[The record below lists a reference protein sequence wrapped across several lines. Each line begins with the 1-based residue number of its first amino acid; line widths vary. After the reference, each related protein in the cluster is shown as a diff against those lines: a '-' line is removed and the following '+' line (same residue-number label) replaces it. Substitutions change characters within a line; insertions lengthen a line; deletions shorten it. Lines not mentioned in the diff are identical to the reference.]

1 MEKQWTE
8 IDGDGAAGPRRGWRR
23 RRCAVRLSR
32 ARRGAA
38 SDGHDGFAMRGR
50 PAAPCSRAC
59 RRAPDKG
66 ARTRGGRGPAP
77 GGGRRGREGRGAV
90 GGVRTAHGCGC
101 PQRART
107 SAGAATQG
115 KLPALL
121 QGAGRRKRGAYKKA
135 APRGGR
141 RRGGRQSGE
150 RPRGRTS
157 TAVRAQPGAMRGGIC
172 PSAHRQHKQL

>member
-1 MEKQWTE
+1 MSGNRWRW
-8 IDGDGAAGPRRGWRR
+8 DGGAAGAAEAAAVHGVPIPCSPRRRVGW
-23 RRCAVRLSR
+23 
-32 ARRGAA
+32 ARRFRGAR
-38 SDGHDGFAMRGR
+38 S
-50 PAAPCSRAC
+50 PCGALQQGC
-59 RRAPDKG
+59 GRAPDKG

-77 GGGRRGREGRGAV
+77 GGGRRGRAGRGAV

-121 QGAGRRKRGAYKKA
+121 QGAGRRKRGAYRKA

>member
-1 MEKQWTE
+1 M
-8 IDGDGAAGPRRGWRR
+8 DGNRWRWGGGAAARLEAAAVRSAPIPCSPRRRIGW
-23 RRCAVRLSR
+23 
-32 ARRGAA
+32 ARR
-38 SDGHDGFAMRGR
+38 FR
-50 PAAPCSRAC
+50 
-59 RRAPDKG
+59 G
-66 ARTRGGRGPAP
+66 ARSPCGALQQGLQAGSRQRRTHAGGRGPAP
-77 GGGRRGREGRGAV
+77 GGGRRGRAGRGAV

-121 QGAGRRKRGAYKKA
+121 QGAGRRKRGAYRKA